1 MPEQVGAARR
11 VPRGAAA
18 AGSLGGSSAMNKS
31 WKVRTLWAG
40 SRRVRGPS
48 GLTPGEP
55 GSCWWSLPPP
65 WPVKLLGEG
74 GPPRGQASATLL
86 DTG

>member
-1 MPEQVGAARR
+1 MPEQVGPARR

-18 AGSLGGSSAMNKS
+18 AGSLGDSSAANKS
-31 WKVRTLWAG
+31 WKG
-40 SRRVRGPS
+40 SDRRVRGPS
-48 GLTPGEP
+48 GLTLGEP

-74 GPPRGQASATLL
+74 GAPQGQASATLL